1 MAEMTVADVQ
11 TNIVNKIGLSSTLE
25 GSLVLT
31 WLLEGYRDV
40 VAKLHPLN
48 SYVDTTLSAGTDEYQ
63 LNATLG
69 AVDDVTI
76 LGSLVKPDHVSR
88 EEILDLRRYSN
99 SGTTQGDVYC
109 YNLEANLLM
118 IYPTPTASSTFR
130 MYGVLEPSTNPAFAG
145 TEKLST
151 DLGLIP
157 LGPLHKCLEY
167 YGLWQASE
175 YDDKAIS
182 ENSLGYLNLYD
193 KFIIEARRA
202 LLRRQGRT
210 TTKAR
215 VGYPVKRGFPRR
227 NDVYPVLSRTEA

>member
-1 MAEMTVADVQ
+1 MTVADVQ
-11 TNIVNKIGLSSTLE
+11 TNVVNKIGLSSTLE

-31 WLLEGYRDV
+31 WLLAGYRDV
-40 VAKLHPLN
+40 CSKLHPFKSKVAISLI
-48 SYVDTTLSAGTDEYQ
+48 SGTDEYQ
-63 LNATLG
+63 LDATLS
-69 AVDDVTI
+69 AVEDVTI

-109 YNLEANLLM
+109 YNLEGNLLM
-118 IYPTPTASSTFR
+118 IYPTPTASSTLEV
-130 MYGVLEPSTNPAFAG
+130 YGTLEPSTSPAFAG

-157 LGPLHKCLEY
+157 LGPLEKALEY

-193 KFIIEARRA
+193 KFVAEARVA

-210 TTKAR
+210 RTKAR

-227 NDVYPVLSRTEA
+227 NDVYPVLSRTES